1 MHNLE
6 EDSKVVGS
14 KQTLRALEKNQVTA
28 VYVAKDANEQLK
40 TQIVDKAKECQVDII
55 YVDTMKDLGKACD
68 VEVQTATAA
77 IIK

>member
-14 KQTLRALEKNQVTA
+14 KQTLRALENDQVSL
-28 VYVAKDANEQLK
+28 VYVARDASEQLRNK
-40 TQIVDKAKECQVDII
+40 IIDKAKKCQVDII

-68 VEVQTATAA
+68 VEVKTATAA